1 MASDDSPNGEASMGK
16 NTARTLKAVF
26 FVVIIH
32 FLKKE
37 TAAKRAPWG
46 KFNQARL
53 RLRPTFYWQK
63 L

>member
-37 TAAKRAPWG
+37 TAAKRAP
-46 KFNQARL
+46 
-53 RLRPTFYWQK
+53 
-63 L
+63 